1 MGRPQPGEIA
11 IGIKL
16 KSEALQESIK
26 KRISLLRSMN
36 QTKSVPE
43 SFTPRTLETF
53 LDWEDKE
60 TGIIRI
66 GSAATVKK
74 HDRSVYNE
82 MKRLLKQ
89 LRVRKSDPDA
99 KRPPT
104 GSASPLLQIKEL
116 KQLNQALT
124 DDLLRLR
131 VGFTQFMN
139 EVAEQAQGDLVRVAA
154 IKRYREKYSLYR
166 VVDTKVKS

>member
-26 KRISLLRSMN
+26 KRISLLRSMI
-36 QTKSVPE
+36 QTKTVPE
-43 SFTPRTLETF
+43 SFTPRSIEAF
-53 LDWEDKE
+53 LNWEDKA

-89 LRVRKSDPDA
+89 LRVRKPDPDTKHLPVGA
-99 KRPPT
+99 
-104 GSASPLLQIKEL
+104 ASPDRQIKDL
-116 KQLNQALT
+116 KRLNQVLT

-131 VGFTQFMN
+131 VGFTQLLD
-139 EVAEQAQGDLVRVAA
+139 EVAEHVQGDRTRAAA
-154 IKRYREKYSLYR
+154 IKRYREKYNLYL
-166 VVDTKVKS
+166 VNSAQVKS

>member
-16 KSEALQESIK
+16 KSEALQESIR
-26 KRISLLRSMN
+26 KRISLLRSMVRA
-36 QTKSVPE
+36 KAVPD
-43 SFTPRTLETF
+43 SFAPRTVDAF
-53 LDWEDKE
+53 LKWEDKA

-66 GSAATVKK
+66 GSVATVKK

-89 LRVRKSDPDA
+89 LRIRRPDPDA
-99 KRPPT
+99 TRPPLE
-104 GSASPLLQIKEL
+104 GASPHRQLKEL
-116 KQLNQALT
+116 KRLNQALA

-131 VGFTQFMN
+131 VGFTELLEEITAQ
-139 EVAEQAQGDLVRVAA
+139 VQGDRARADA
-154 IKRYREKYSLYR
+154 IKRYREKYSLYLI
-166 VVDTKVKS
+166 DSAQVKS

>member
-26 KRISLLRSMN
+26 KRISFLRSMI
-36 QTKSVPE
+36 QAKTVPE
-43 SFTPRTLETF
+43 SFTPRSVEAF
-53 LDWEDKE
+53 LDWEDKK

-74 HDRSVYNE
+74 HDLPVYME

-89 LRVRKSDPDA
+89 LRVRQPDPNA
-99 KRPPT
+99 KHPPA
-104 GSASPLLQIKEL
+104 GGASPLQHIKEL
-116 KQLNQALT
+116 KRLNQSLT

-131 VGFTQFMN
+131 VGFTQLLD
-139 EVAEQAQGDLVRVAA
+139 EIAEQAQGDRARAA
-154 IKRYREKYSLYR
+154 AARRFREKYGLYL
-166 VVDTKVKS
+166 VDSTQVKS

>member
-26 KRISLLRSMN
+26 KRISLLRSMT
-36 QTKSVPE
+36 QTKTVPE
-43 SFTPRTLETF
+43 SFTPRTLEAF
-53 LDWEDKE
+53 LDWEDNE
-60 TGIIRI
+60 AGIIRI

-74 HDRSVYNE
+74 HDRAVYNE

-89 LRVRKSDPDA
+89 LRVRRPDPDA
-99 KRPPT
+99 KRSST

-116 KQLNQALT
+116 KRLNQALT

-131 VGFTQFMN
+131 NGFTQFLN
-139 EVAEQAQGDLVRVAA
+139 EVAEQAQGDLARAAA
-154 IKRYREKYSLYR
+154 IKRYREKYSLYL
-166 VVDTKVKS
+166 VDGSQVKL